1 MNKREFLRQYAEQ
14 LELDA
19 IYCRRVAP
27 LYSKGQKAQDLRAY
41 WDSKAENLEQKAQKA
56 RAEARRLQGE

>member
-1 MNKREFLRQYAEQ
+1 MNKRDYLRQYAEQ

-19 IYCRRVAP
+19 IYCRRVASQVD
-27 LYSKGQKAQDLRAY
+27 YSKAY

-56 RAEARRLQGE
+56 REELRKLPP